1 MQINKKEELK
11 MSSRFKP
18 LTIGSQLMT
27 LASSIIAALRREQ
40 VKLRDTFADML
51 GEMPNRAVQYQPIN
65 DMPKSGQEFQ
75 HNS

>member
-18 LTIGSQLMT
+18 LTIGSQLMALT
-27 LASSIIAALRREQ
+27 SRIIAALRYEQ
-40 VKLRDTFADML
+40 AKLQDTFADML
-51 GEMPNRAVQYQPIN
+51 GEISNRAVQYQPIN
-65 DMPKSGQEFQ
+65 DMARSGQEFE

>member
-1 MQINKKEELK
+1 MQINKKEELE

-51 GEMPNRAVQYQPIN
+51 GEMPHRVVQYQPIN
-65 DMPKSGQEFQ
+65 NTHKPGQEFQ